1 MGFNNPS
8 VPWSEM
14 ERLLSDRR
22 RPGNVPA
29 NADGGDSPAW
39 SRKRGPYVSQAIVR
53 PDDPVPYAELH
64 AHSSFSF
71 LDGASSPEELAE
83 EAERLGLHALAIT
96 DHDGFYGIV
105 RFAEAAESLQVKTVF
120 GAELSLEL
128 PRFDKLSDRV
138 KHAPDPVGAHLLVL
152 ARGEEGYHR
161 LAAALTHAQLNGAE
175 KGRPVYDLDE
185 LADQAGGAWAVLTGC
200 RKGAVRRALAER
212 GKDAAASALDRL
224 VTLFGRDAVHVEL
237 IDHGGPLDTRDN
249 DLLAAMAAERGL
261 PVLASNN
268 VHYSVPERQQLAAA
282 VAAVRANRGL
292 DELDGWLPA
301 HDGAHLRSGAEMQER
316 FARYPGAVARTVTL
330 ADELAFPLRRAKP
343 ALPKQKVPAGHTP
356 MSWLKHL
363 VWEAVP
369 RKYPDLTPEDRT
381 RIEKELGV
389 IEMKDFPGYFLI
401 VHGIVQ
407 EARRRGILCQGRGSA
422 ANSAVCYLLDITA
435 VDSIAYQLPFERFLS
450 SLRDEEPD
458 IDVDFDSDRREEIIQ
473 WVYTTYGRE
482 RAAQVANV
490 IQYRP
495 KNAVRDMA
503 KALGHSPGQQ
513 DAWSKQVEGWGA
525 SLETGPDHDIPDQ
538 VIEYASELLKAPRH
552 LGIHSGG
559 MVLTDR
565 PVGEVVPIEHARM
578 EDRTVIQ
585 WDKDDAAWMG
595 LVKFDLLGLG
605 MLAALQYCFDLI
617 DRATGERWE
626 LATIPKEEK
635 AVYDMLCRADSIGVF
650 QVESRAQMGL
660 LPRLQPRKFYDL
672 VIEIA
677 LIRPGPIQGGAVHP
691 FVRRKLGYEEVTYP
705 HPKLEPVLERTL
717 GIPVFQEQ
725 LMQMAMAVG
734 ECSGED
740 ADLLRRAMGSKR
752 GIEKI
757 ESLREK
763 LYAGME
769 TNGLVGE
776 EADAIYAKIQAFA
789 NFGFAESHSLSFGL
803 LVYASS
809 WIKLHYPAAFLAGLL
824 RAQPMGFYSPATLTS
839 DARRHGVEVR
849 RPDLLS
855 SGAQAVLEPVGE
867 VAARGGR
874 VAGEAGVSRP
884 ADGSRYAP
892 SGRYSTTEGAAADG
906 SRYAPCGRYST
917 TETPGGRV
925 AGEAGVSRPGGDADR
940 PAPPTGLPTC
950 AHRIQPPVGLF
961 DRSEPDESA
970 AHRRDGQFAVRLGL
984 AAVKGIGEVV
994 AERIVAER
1002 DRGGAYRDLRDLV
1015 RRAGVTQ
1022 AQLEALATAGAFECL
1037 GLSRREAIWL
1047 AGSAAMDRAE
1057 FLPNSVTS
1065 VQPPLFTDPT
1075 SYERLASDLWATGI
1089 STDDHPMT
1097 HYRAGLDARGVLT
1110 SNELREHE
1118 SERRVEVAGLVTHR
1132 QRPATASG
1140 ITFMNLEDEHGL
1152 VNVICSVGVWNRYRR
1167 VVRDAPALIVRGM
1180 LERSVEGVTNLVA
1193 DKFEDLRVGVEHR
1206 SRDFR

>member
-1 MGFNNPS
+1 MGFDNPS

-14 ERLLSDRR
+14 ERVLSGRT
-22 RPGNVPA
+22 RPDPRPA
-29 NADGGDSPAW
+29 GADGGDSPAW
-39 SRKRGPYVSQAIVR
+39 SHKRSPYVPAPIER
-53 PDDPVPYAELH
+53 PTETVPYAELH

-105 RFAEAAESLQVKTVF
+105 RFAEASESLEVKTVF

-128 PRFDKLSDRV
+128 PKPQNGE
-138 KHAPDPVGAHLLVL
+138 ADPVGAHLLVL

-161 LAAALTHAQLNGAE
+161 LAGAITHAQLAGTDKGAP
-175 KGRPVYDLDE
+175 RYDLDE
-185 LADQAGGAWAVLTGC
+185 LSAQLAGHAAILTGC
-200 RKGAVRRALAER
+200 RKGTVRQALASAR
-212 GKDAAASALDRL
+212 GVEGARAAGAELDAL
-224 VTLFGRDAVHVEL
+224 VRLFGAESVFVEL
-237 IDHGGPLDTRDN
+237 IDHGNPLDSRHN
-249 DLLAAMAAERGL
+249 DVLAGLARERGL
-261 PVLASNN
+261 PTVATNN
-268 VHYSVPERQQLAAA
+268 VHYAAPHKQLLAAA
-282 VAAVRANRGL
+282 VAAVRARRGL

-301 HDGAHLRSGAEMQER
+301 HAGAHLRSGAEMAER
-316 FARYPGAVARTVTL
+316 FARHPDAVARTVPL
-330 ADELAFPLRRAKP
+330 ADELAFPLRRVKP
-343 ALPKQKVPAGHTP
+343 ALPKLPVPDGHTP
-356 MSWLKHL
+356 MSWLRHL

-369 RKYPDLTPEDRT
+369 RKYPDLPEKDRA
-381 RIEKELGV
+381 RIEKELAV
-389 IEMKDFPGYFLI
+389 IETKDFPGYFLI

-422 ANSAVCYLLDITA
+422 ANSAICYLLDITA
-435 VDSIAYQLPFERFLS
+435 VDAIAYDLPFERFLS
-450 SLRDEEPD
+450 SLREEEPD

-473 WVYTTYGRE
+473 WVYATYGRE

-503 KALGHSPGQQ
+503 KALGYSTGQQ
-513 DAWSKQVEGWGA
+513 DAWSKQVERWGA
-525 SLETGPDHDIPDQ
+525 TLDTGSGHDIPDR
-538 VIEYASELLKAPRH
+538 VLAFAGELLKAPRH

-578 EDRTVIQ
+578 ENRTVIQ

-605 MLAALQYCFDLI
+605 MLAALQYCFDMI
-617 DRATGERWE
+617 RAATGEEWE
-626 LATIPKEEK
+626 LSTLPKEEA

-660 LPRLQPRKFYDL
+660 LPRLQPRRFYDL

-691 FVRRKLGYEEVTYP
+691 FVRRKLGQEPVTYA

-725 LMQMAMAVG
+725 LMQMGMAVG
-734 ECSGED
+734 GLTGED

-752 GIEKI
+752 GIERI
-757 ESLREK
+757 DSLKSK
-763 LYAGME
+763 LYAGMAE
-769 TNGLVGE
+769 NGLVGE

-824 RAQPMGFYSPATLTS
+824 RAQPMGFYSPATLVA

-849 RPDLLS
+849 RPDLHA
-855 SGAQAVLEPVGE
+855 SGVEAVLEGLSLSASVLSAPKQELRRTQDGMGADRPVSAEPPVLDGE
-867 VAARGGR
+867 DGDGEDGDG
-874 VAGEAGVSRP
+874 AGEGGP
-884 ADGSRYAP
+884 PG
-892 SGRYSTTEGAAADG
+892 G
-906 SRYAPCGRYST
+906 
-917 TETPGGRV
+917 PGGR
-925 AGEAGVSRPGGDADR
+925 DAC
-940 PAPPTGLPTC
+940 T
-950 AHRIQPPVGLF
+950 HRVQPPVGPF
-961 DRSEPDESA
+961 DPTAPDESA
-970 AHRRDGQFAVRLGL
+970 AHRRDGGFAVRLGL
-984 AAVKGIGEVV
+984 AGVKGIGK
-994 AERIVAER
+994 AAASRIVSARET
-1002 DRGGAYRDLRDLV
+1002 GGDFRDLRDLV
-1015 RRAGVTQ
+1015 RRTDLTA

-1037 GLSRREAIWL
+1037 GLTRREAIWL
-1047 AGSAAMDRAE
+1047 AGSAAQDRAQY
-1057 FLPNSVTS
+1057 LPDSLVA
-1065 VQPPLFTDPT
+1065 VQPPLFPDPS
-1075 SYERLASDLWATGI
+1075 SYERLAADLWATGV

-1097 HYRAGLDARGVLT
+1097 HYRSGLDARGVLT
-1110 SNELREHE
+1110 SRALRDHE
-1118 SERRVEVAGLVTHR
+1118 TGRRVEVAGLVTHR

-1140 ITFMNLEDEHGL
+1140 VTFINLEDEHGL

-1180 LERSVEGVTNLVA
+1180 LERSPEGVTNLLA
-1193 DKFEDLRVGVEHR
+1193 DRFDDLRVGVDHR